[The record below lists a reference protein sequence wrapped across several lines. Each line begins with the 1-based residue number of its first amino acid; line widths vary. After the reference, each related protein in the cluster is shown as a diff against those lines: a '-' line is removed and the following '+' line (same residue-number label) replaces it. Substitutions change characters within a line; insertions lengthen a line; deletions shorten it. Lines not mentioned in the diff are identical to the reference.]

1 MRLSWLSM
9 SLLLF
14 PYAGFAQ
21 EMEEG
26 LKAQDP
32 SSIQAEEEISQE
44 IVSEIVQVQGEHKSP
59 EEIQAELDSAEAQFA
74 RAQKMF
80 NPWYTG
86 PIVTASPSMMPVGQG
101 NMQPYLFIA
110 DNYAAFNEDRESIG
124 LPSNLV
130 QVKGQYVLQTG
141 VSETTDFIIVP
152 GGIAS
157 WQSGQ
162 FGGGFLDLSATYGFL
177 VHSQTRYTPQ
187 VKFQITETFPTGKYQ
202 NLSFNGLMLNATGA
216 GCYSTQF
223 GLIFGKL
230 FFWTTQHPFNTR
242 LFFGYQVSTSV
253 HVENFNA
260 YGGGFKTRG
269 TVHPGNN
276 FQADLGLELSLTEKW
291 VLATDI
297 VYTATNRTTFS
308 GHPGFTDIGEHTPAS
323 VGSGYNDNL
332 SIAPAIEYNWSSSA
346 GFIGGAWF
354 SVYGR
359 NSLNFA
365 QAVLSI
371 TYGFPP

>member
-1 MRLSWLSM
+1 MRLSWLSI

-14 PYAGFAQ
+14 PFAGFAQ

-223 GLIFGKL
+223 ASYSA
-230 FFWTTQHPFNTR
+230 NC
-242 LFFGYQVSTSV
+242 
-253 HVENFNA
+253 
-260 YGGGFKTRG
+260 
-269 TVHPGNN
+269 
-276 FQADLGLELSLTEKW
+276 
-291 VLATDI
+291 
-297 VYTATNRTTFS
+297 FS
-308 GHPGFTDIGEHTPAS
+308 GP
-323 VGSGYNDNL
+323 L
-332 SIAPAIEYNWSSSA
+332 SIHLIPVYSSA
-346 GFIGGAWF
+346 IRSLPPSMLKISTLTVEDLKLEEPFIQGTI
-354 SVYGR
+354 SK
-359 NSLNFA
+359 L
-365 QAVLSI
+365 
-371 TYGFPP
+371 T